1 METAPMKH
9 ILTLSTALAC
19 LSMWLTAQAPQQ
31 SAPPGPSPQQ
41 QMMGYFAGDWTLT
54 GTMKISPNTPAAAF
68 TGSEHGE
75 WVPGSFFL
83 EAHSKTK
90 GPLGDVRAT
99 RVMEYN
105 PEKQVYTY
113 NVYNSLGE
121 HQLALG
127 EVHGNIWTWTAEE
140 KLNDVITKG
149 RYTITIT
156 SPTTYEF
163 KSEVATPTGAWSSV
177 MEGKAVRSQPRGQ

>member
-1 METAPMKH
+1 MAVERLFVVAWLRSCLPESALLLVCAQGHLAGTGHLVGALCNIRWCSLQIVVAFLRFPGQFQTAASAMETAPMKH

-41 QMMGYFAGDWTLT
+41 RMMGYFAGDWTLT

-83 EAHSKTK
+83 ETHSK
-90 GPLGDVRAT
+90 
-99 RVMEYN
+99 
-105 PEKQVYTY
+105 
-113 NVYNSLGE
+113 
-121 HQLALG
+121 
-127 EVHGNIWTWTAEE
+127 
-140 KLNDVITKG
+140 
-149 RYTITIT
+149 
-156 SPTTYEF
+156 
-163 KSEVATPTGAWSSV
+163 
-177 MEGKAVRSQPRGQ
+177 

>member
-1 METAPMKH
+1 
-9 ILTLSTALAC
+9 
-19 LSMWLTAQAPQQ
+19 
-31 SAPPGPSPQQ
+31 
-41 QMMGYFAGDWTLT
+41 MGSRQLLPRDSLQDERSFGRCSRHT
-54 GTMKISPNTPAAAF
+54 GY
-68 TGSEHGE
+68 G
-75 WVPGSFFL
+75 
-83 EAHSKTK
+83 
-90 GPLGDVRAT
+90 
-99 RVMEYN
+99 YN